1 MADSTNVVFINFTS
15 NYRRRIQARK
25 PRDKQFVVECAY
37 CDGTGRD
44 PNLAKSML
52 TTNPPC
58 SARNPVCNGG
68 WRTLQ
73 GRPDNYRRC
82 GSCDG
87 TGKDE
92 DILLGLGPCQ
102 QCHGI
107 GLVRV
112 L

>member
-1 MADSTNVVFINFTS
+1 MADSTNIIFFNFLP

-44 PNLAKSML
+44 PNLAKKILS
-52 TTNPPC
+52 TNPPC
-58 SARNPVCNGG
+58 PATNPICNGG

-73 GRPDNYRRC
+73 GHPDNYRCC
-82 GSCDG
+82 GPCKG
-87 TGKDE
+87 TGKYH
-92 DILLGLGPCQ
+92 DILSGLQPCRE
-102 QCHGI
+102 CHGI
-107 GLVRV
+107 GLVKV